1 MIVDN
6 LLVSMTSWKERISN
20 VPIVV
25 DSIYEGDCIPEKLIL
40 NLSSDEFKKKED
52 DLPIDVLELTDKYP
66 FEIYWVKK
74 NTLSFKKIIP
84 TLNRFPE
91 KLVIGIDDDFI
102 YPTNFVKLLYKN
114 YLNNPNSPLSGNHIK
129 IGPLQCHCG
138 CGSLVKREFY
148 GDYMDMLLDDNLIF
162 NGGADDIFYTY
173 CAFLNDYRYSELP
186 DDISFFNNMKSYNP
200 ISSMSGRGAYSNNR
214 TFKIL
219 TSKINKPII

>member
-1 MIVDN
+1 MMIVDN

-52 DLPIDVLELTDKYP
+52 DLPIDVLKLTDKYP

-102 YPTNFVKLLYKN
+102 YPTNFVKLMYKN
-114 YLNNPNSPLSGNHIK
+114 YLN
-129 IGPLQCHCG
+129 
-138 CGSLVKREFY
+138 
-148 GDYMDMLLDDNLIF
+148 
-162 NGGADDIFYTY
+162 
-173 CAFLNDYRYSELP
+173 
-186 DDISFFNNMKSYNP
+186 
-200 ISSMSGRGAYSNNR
+200 
-214 TFKIL
+214 
-219 TSKINKPII
+219 